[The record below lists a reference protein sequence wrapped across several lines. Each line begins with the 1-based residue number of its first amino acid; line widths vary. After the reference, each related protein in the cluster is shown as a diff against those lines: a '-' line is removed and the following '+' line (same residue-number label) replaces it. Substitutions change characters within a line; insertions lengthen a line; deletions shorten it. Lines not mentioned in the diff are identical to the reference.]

1 MEVSSTYPSVHT
13 IPHHDR
19 MMEETNVGKGQLV
32 HHHHPNHDLLNNID
46 IYQKSTFRLNFCLNF
61 HLIFLI
67 VMFTSVWL
75 PVPAH
80 LRSLPALAA
89 CFTGNITA
97 GHGVPHIQ
105 RRVVLD
111 FCTQILCARQTQ
123 VQTFGRLPR
132 CPRLFLSLAPF
143 LPRLLFFILENTRS
157 LARTFPPRPV
167 PPLHISHRPRWLA
180 SAWMSTARSPRSS
193 SSRWST
199 LSSTTSTGKFC
210 PGCGPTTSA
219 L

>member
-1 MEVSSTYPSVHT
+1 MYARASGQTKACWANHDAIHNLIIQVSNTYPSVQT
-13 IPHHDR
+13 IPHPFVI
-19 MMEETNVGKGQLV
+19 EEADAGKGQLA
-32 HHHHPNHDLLNNID
+32 HHHHPNHVLLNNI
-46 IYQKSTFRLNFCLNF
+46 STKDQLFAHYSPHFPTMLYSPRC
-61 HLIFLI
+61 
-67 VMFTSVWL
+67 VV

-97 GHGVPHIQ
+97 GHGVPHIR

-167 PPLHISHRPRWLA
+167 P
-180 SAWMSTARSPRSS
+180 
-193 SSRWST
+193 
-199 LSSTTSTGKFC
+199 
-210 PGCGPTTSA
+210 A